1 LEFALTTTIHI
12 DVVSDIICPWCFL
25 GKRRLDKALAQLPEI
40 KAEVNFRPFFLDPTI
55 PLEGMDRQTYMRS
68 KFGAEKLK
76 TIHDPLIAAGKE
88 DGVPYAFDKITRTPN
103 TLNAHRLL
111 RWAHV
116 AGSQRTVMEA
126 LFMAYWSWGQDI
138 SDPDVL
144 ATIATVN
151 GLHGEDVKEL
161 LATDADKKDVIEEA
175 RMVQQTGI
183 SGVPTF
189 IFNRKYGA
197 VGAQPVEGLKAM
209 IQKVAAEAT
218 AASQTA

>member
-1 LEFALTTTIHI
+1 MSVVRI
-12 DVVSDIICPWCFL
+12 DVVSDVICPWCFL
-25 GKRRLDKALAQLPEI
+25 GKRRLDKALAQLPDV
-40 KAEVNFRPFFLDPTI
+40 KVEVNFRPFFLDPGI
-55 PLEGMDRQTYMRS
+55 PLEGLDRHTYMLN

-76 TIHDPLIAAGKE
+76 TIHDPLLAAGKE

-103 TLNAHRLL
+103 TLNAHRLA

-116 AGSQRTVMEA
+116 IGSQRTVMEA

-138 SDPDVL
+138 SDAEVL

-151 GLHGEDVKEL
+151 GLHGGDVKDL
-161 LATDADKKDVIEEA
+161 LAGDADKKDVIEEA

-189 IFNRKYGA
+189 IFNRKYAA

-209 IQKVAAEAT
+209 IQKVAAEPTSSA
-218 AASQTA
+218 